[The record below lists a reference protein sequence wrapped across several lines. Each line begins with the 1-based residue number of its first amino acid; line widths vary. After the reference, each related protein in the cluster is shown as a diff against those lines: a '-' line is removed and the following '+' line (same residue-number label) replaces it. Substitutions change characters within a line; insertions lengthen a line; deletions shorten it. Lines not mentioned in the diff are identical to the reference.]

1 MVINDIVTAYNTQEK
16 AYETDEE
23 DVVQRRIPTKEAVQ
37 ALPTLRLYEEQ
48 QDDGD
53 SGLISR
59 LGWHERAIRQR
70 TEQKLKQSTS
80 VATLRRTLE
89 LGGGLLV

>member
-1 MVINDIVTAYNTQEK
+1 MINDIVTAYNTQEK

-37 ALPTLRLYEEQ
+37 ALQPLRLYGKQ
-48 QDDGD
+48 QDGGD

-59 LGWHERAIRQR
+59 LGRHERAFRQR
-70 TEQKLKQSTS
+70 TEQGLKQSTL
-80 VATLRRTLE
+80 AA
-89 LGGGLLV
+89 

>member
-1 MVINDIVTAYNTQEK
+1 M
-16 AYETDEE
+16 
-23 DVVQRRIPTKEAVQ
+23 VQRRIPTKEAVQ

-59 LGWHERAIRQR
+59 LGRHERAIRQR
-70 TEQKLKQSTS
+70 TEQRLKQSTS
-80 VATLRRTLE
+80 GIVPHTFGTE
-89 LGGGLLV
+89 GTSVPKVCGTISYFT